1 MRYVIWLT
9 GLSGSG
15 KTTLGLRIAEELRKA
30 GKGVA
35 FVDGETARGFFEDK
49 LGFDRRSR
57 IQNVKRIAFAASLL
71 AGNNVTAIVAN
82 IAPYYEVRDFIRKH
96 IPKYIQ
102 VYCKASFEECAARD
116 TKGHYLNAAG
126 GKMKNLIGMDEPYD
140 LPRSPDIIVDTVNE
154 SVDESVNKILKY
166 LKENIPDGEL

>member
-1 MRYVIWLT
+1 MKHVIWLT

-15 KTTLGLRIAEELRKA
+15 KTTLGLRITEELKRTRKR
-30 GKGVA
+30 VA

-49 LGFDRRSR
+49 LGFDRQSR

-71 AGNNVTAIVAN
+71 ADNNVTVIVAN
-82 IAPYYEVRDFIRKH
+82 IAPYYEIRDFIRKH

-116 TKGHYLNAAG
+116 TKGHYLNASG
-126 GKMKNLIGMDEPYD
+126 GKIKNLIGMDQPYD
-140 LPRSPDIIVDTVNE
+140 VPRRPDIIVDTVNE

-166 LKENIPDGEL
+166 LKENMPDGEL

>member
-1 MRYVIWLT
+1 MKHVIWFT

-15 KTTLGLRIAEELRKA
+15 KTTLGLRITEELRKIRKEA
-30 GKGVA
+30 A
-35 FVDGETARGFFEDK
+35 FVDGETVRKFFEDE
-49 LGFDRRSR
+49 LGFDRQSR
-57 IQNVKRIAFAASLL
+57 IQNVKRIAFGATLL
-71 AGNNVTAIVAN
+71 ADNNVTVIVAN

-116 TKGHYLNAAG
+116 TKGQYSKAAG
-126 GKMKNLIGMDEPYD
+126 GKIKNMIGMDEPYD
-140 LPRSPDIIVDTVNE
+140 VPRRPDIIVDTINE

-166 LKENIPDGEL
+166 LKENIPDEGL